1 MTLPATVRHR
11 LHHVL
16 IAFVIAALA
25 GSAPLA
31 AQSRGTDIPHIHAS
45 DLMTPAPAGGA
56 PTQLAAAAPGATSWT
71 LDMRMVETLRGN
83 ARVVLESFPLP
94 SARVDLVLQSFSV
107 FTPDAKI
114 YAMTEA
120 GPVRRALPD
129 ITVYK
134 GSVAGVPGSWV
145 FLAADRDGLSG
156 TIITGGVSHTFY
168 SETPASFTPGARPV
182 LTVAETTPEMQRFGC
197 GLTEE
202 ETLEFFRGMPDEM
215 GRKSARTAAASDT
228 LRALIAVEADLAA
241 HNHYGGV
248 TQTENYITARM
259 AESSAIYERDVAI
272 TLMVPFMRVWTT
284 QDPFPG
290 NSDRELLNVFTTY
303 WKDNMDTVERSL
315 ATLISRKP
323 ISASGVSQ
331 GLAWLDRLCST
342 THGYSLVKFSA
353 NNGFT
358 TGHTGVLAH
367 ELGHNF
373 ASPHTHSCTWNP
385 AIDSCYTAEPV
396 SGKPPCFTRDQQHL
410 ILGGG
415 ELMSYCHLSYGNNN
429 VHHTF
434 RDRVGGLIR
443 SRAEAA
449 LCMDVTSIVRNLAIT
464 APTETFSVCAGG
476 RVTLT
481 WDAQGV
487 NDMSVRLSRDGGAS
501 YDTVLVSVLDRTV
514 RSFVWRV
521 PNDFPAGTRYR
532 LKVQDNK
539 NGSLVAEMPV
549 DFTILEGVVI
559 LTQNTWRN
567 VCVGQGARF
576 EVVAKG
582 PGTLRYEWRKNGTVL
597 AGEVKDTMWV
607 QNTTLNDNGS
617 IITCTVY
624 SDCGE
629 VESEP
634 ALLKVFSSPV
644 VLEHPK
650 NDSVCVGG
658 TATFRVKAD
667 GPELTYRW
675 LTQQGYVSGANGPEL
690 VVPNVTATKAYWC
703 EVSSPC
709 GKTNT
714 MTGIAVVPATGIDR
728 VLTPAPY
735 EELTPG
741 TTFVLRWRQFCV
753 KNVKLE
759 YTVDGSVWN
768 TIQASWP
775 ADSGWYGWMVPDTE
789 TQNGSFRVSSVETPT
804 QVKISPSFKIVKKPV
819 FSVLFNEVNFG
830 LIPVGEATEKEVSIV
845 NAGRAVLNITKTEI
859 VGNADASVVQG
870 APLTLQP
877 AQSGTVRVRVT
888 PQVTGPLAGSL
899 RVEHN
904 GAGSPTDLAIVG
916 DVFSLVSARP
926 LPEPDGLALHQNYP
940 NPVSRREHGV
950 TLLTY
955 DLPVAQTVSIAIVNT
970 LGAIVRTVDLGL
982 QGAGRHTTSIGLAG
996 LPVGTYI
1003 VRMVV
1008 PGAMRSR
1015 VMQLVR

>member
-1 MTLPATVRHR
+1 MTLSASAHPR
-11 LHHVL
+11 LHLVL
-16 IAFVIAALA
+16 IAVVIAGLL

-31 AQSRGTDIPHIHAS
+31 AQSRGTEIPHIHAS
-45 DLMTPAPAGGA
+45 DLMTLLPAGSV
-56 PTQLAAAAPGATSWT
+56 PTQLAAASPRAATWS
-71 LDMRMVETLRGN
+71 LDMRMVSLVRTHEHLVIG
-83 ARVVLESFPLP
+83 SFPLP
-94 SARVDLVLQSFSV
+94 SARVDLDVRAFSV
-107 FTPDAKI
+107 FTDDAQI
-114 YAMTEA
+114 LTMTDA
-120 GPVRRALPD
+120 GAVRRPIPD

-134 GSVAGVPGSWV
+134 GAVVGVPGSWV
-145 FLAADRDGLSG
+145 FLAVDGDGLSG
-156 TIITGGVSHTFY
+156 TIITGGVSYTLY
-168 SETPASFTPGARPV
+168 SETPASFAPGARPV
-182 LTVAETTPEMQRFGC
+182 LTVAENSVEMKQFGC
-197 GLTEE
+197 GLSEDDTE
-202 ETLEFFRGMPDEM
+202 LFFRGMPDDM
-215 GRKSARTAAASDT
+215 GRRTVRTAGKDT
-228 LRALIAVEADLAA
+228 LRALIAIEADLAA
-241 HNHYGGV
+241 FTHYGG
-248 TQTENYITARM
+248 TTKTENYITARM

-272 TLMVPFMRVWTT
+272 TLVVPFLRVWAT

-290 NSDRELLNVFTTY
+290 NSDRELLNVFSTY
-303 WKDNMDTVERSL
+303 WKDNMDTVQRSL

-323 ISASGVSQ
+323 ISAAGVSQ

-342 THGYSLVKFSA
+342 THGYSIVKFSA

-358 TGHTGVLAH
+358 DGHTGVLAH

-396 SGKPPCFTRDQQHL
+396 SGKPACFTREQQHL

-415 ELMSYCHLSYGNNN
+415 EMMSYCHLPFGNAN
-429 VHHTF
+429 HHNIF

-449 LCMDVTSIVRNLAIT
+449 LCMDVTSIVRNLTIT
-464 APTETFSVCAGG
+464 APVETFSVCAGG

-481 WDAQGV
+481 WDAQGI
-487 NDMSVRLSRDGGAS
+487 NDVSVHLSRDGGVT
-501 YDTVLVSVLDRTV
+501 YDTVLVSSLDRTV
-514 RSFVWRV
+514 RSVVWRV
-521 PNDFPAGTRYR
+521 PNNFPPGTRYR

-607 QNTTLNDNGS
+607 QGTTLNDNGS

-634 ALLKVFSSPV
+634 ALLKVFASPV
-644 VLEHPK
+644 IVEHPK

-658 TATFRVKAD
+658 TATFRVQAE

-753 KNVKLE
+753 QDVKLE
-759 YTVDGSVWN
+759 YSLDGSVWN
-768 TIQASWP
+768 TIQASYP
-775 ADSGWYGWMVPDTE
+775 ADSGWYAWTVPDTE
-789 TQNGSFRVSSVETPT
+789 TQNGSFKVSSVATPT
-804 QVKISPSFKIVKKPV
+804 QVKQSATFKIVKKPV
-819 FSVLFNEVNFG
+819 FSVTFNEVNFG
-830 LIPVGEATEKEVSIV
+830 LIPVGEPTEKSVSIV

-859 VGNADASVVQG
+859 VGNAEATVVQG

-877 AQSGTVRVRVT
+877 AQSGEVRVRIV
-888 PQVTGPLAGSL
+888 PQTTGPLAGTL

-904 GAGSPTDLAIVG
+904 AAGSPTDLAIVG
-916 DVFSLVSARP
+916 DVFTLVSARP
-926 LPEPDGLALHQNYP
+926 LPAPDGLALHQNYP
-940 NPVSRREHGV
+940 NPVSGLVHGS
-950 TLLTY
+950 TALTY
-955 DLPVAQTVSIAIVNT
+955 DLPFSQPVSITLVNT
-970 LGAIVRTVDLGL
+970 LGAVVRTTDLGM
-982 QGAGRHTTSIGLAG
+982 QGAGRHTTMLSLAG
-996 LPVGTYI
+996 LPAGTYI

-1008 PGAMRSR
+1008 PGAMRAR